1 MTISPVLEHPSL
13 GSRLRGVSLHDGSV
27 VQFRGIKF
35 GEFTKRYA
43 RSTMV
48 ESYPPEI
55 DCTSH
60 GPMCPQSIFDDE
72 GLFFRIP
79 ENQRKRAAA
88 GLTQDEFEC
97 LNLVITAPSSILNS
111 QDAEEILPVFVNIH
125 GGANKWISGSVP
137 LIDMAN
143 FVKKSIDIGKPI
155 VTVGINY
162 RLSTFGYGVL
172 PGGLGAHNGLF
183 DQRLA
188 LKWVQKH
195 IRGFR
200 GDSKMVTIGGNS
212 AGSFAVEVHLNR
224 VPESDAGGLFNRA
237 IMQSGT
243 LHVSNPQQAS
253 WGIDL
258 SKKIAKNLG
267 ADVEKEGWEEVLK
280 TASAQDVVAAIE
292 KDGFDFLP
300 LTDDGGF
307 FTKGWGEIGAA
318 APEWC
323 DALLIG
329 DAEFDGSIFVP
340 RVRLV
345 PPEDLIAAFRSLG
358 AAGEALL
365 SAYQIPTNTTP
376 SFPVPA
382 VTKRIHD
389 GTLQF
394 LSDLLFSFPNHRI
407 ATTWRSKNKEVY
419 EYNYDQP
426 NPWGPQNRR
435 AHHAAEMPSLFGN
448 YTFPEETHK
457 ATSKVQAAMQ
467 EHFISFIRGDAPFM
481 AAEGEAMGYGPAGKV
496 AVGWKKDRRNV
507 RAWEIMQGLRK
518 ADLVKAFDT
527 VGGCIGH
534 YDFSHSKPK

>member
-1 MTISPVLEHPSL
+1 MSISPVLEHPSL
-13 GSRLRGVSLHDGSV
+13 GSRLRGVPLHDGRV

-35 GEFTKRYA
+35 AEFPKRYA
-43 RSTMV
+43 KSTML
-48 ESYPPEI
+48 ESYPAEM

-88 GLTQDEFEC
+88 GLTQGEFEC

-111 QDAEEILPVFVNIH
+111 PDAEDVLPVYVNIH
-125 GGANKWISGSVP
+125 GGANKWISSSVP
-137 LIDMAN
+137 LQDMTN
-143 FVKKSIDIGKPI
+143 FVKKSMDIGKPI
-155 VTVGINY
+155 IAVGINY

-172 PGGLGAHNGLF
+172 PGGLGVHNGLL

-200 GDSKMVTIGGNS
+200 GDPKMITIGGNS
-212 AGSFAVEVHLNR
+212 AGSFAVETHLNA
-224 VPESDAGGLFNRA
+224 VPGSDAKGLFNRA

-243 LHVSNPQQAS
+243 LYVSNPKPES
-253 WGIDL
+253 WGINL
-258 SKKIAKNLG
+258 SKQVARNLG

-280 TASAQDVVAAIE
+280 TAPAQDIVAAIE
-292 KDGFDFLP
+292 KDGLDFLP
-300 LTDDGGF
+300 LTDNDAF
-307 FTKGWGEIGAA
+307 FTKGWGEVGTA

-329 DAEFDGSIFVP
+329 DTEFDGSMFAP
-340 RVRLV
+340 RVRLL

-358 AAGEALL
+358 ATGDALL
-365 SAYQIPTNTTP
+365 AAYQIPTTTP

-382 VTKRIHD
+382 VTKRIHQ

-394 LSDLLFSFPNHRI
+394 LSDVLVSLPSHRI

-435 AHHAAEMPSLFGN
+435 AHHAVEMPSLFGN
-448 YTFPEETHK
+448 YTFPEEVREV
-457 ATSKVQAAMQ
+457 TSKVQAAIQ
-467 EHFISFIRGDAPFM
+467 EHFISFIRGDAPFK
-481 AAEGEAMGYGPAGKV
+481 AGEEEAMGYGPAGKV
-496 AVGWKKDRRNV
+496 VVGRKKDRRNA
-507 RAWEIMQGLRK
+507 RAWEVLEGLSK
-518 ADLVKAFDT
+518 AELVRAYDI
-527 VGGCIGH
+527 VGGQIGFH
-534 YDFSHSKPK
+534 DFAHVQPKL